1 MDESDLLIR
10 ARKFDQDALRI
21 IFDSYAS
28 VIYKYTLRLCQD
40 SQEAD
45 NVVGDVFAQLLEK
58 LADGKGPETNLRS
71 YLFQIA
77 YHVIVNHARD
87 RRHISSLDAAE
98 FRSEYTFSVAAQA
111 EDDDAM
117 ESVINAMSDHLSEE
131 QRHVLVLRFV
141 EGFNVRETAKIIGKS
156 ENNVKVIQ
164 NRSLAKLR
172 QILNRED
179 G

>member
-21 IFDSYAS
+21 IFDSYAPA
-28 VIYKYTLRLCQD
+28 IYKYTLRLSQD

-45 NVVGDVFAQLLEK
+45 NIVGDVFAQLLEK
-58 LADGKGPETNLRS
+58 LVKGKGPETNLRS

-77 YHVIVNHARD
+77 YHVIVNHSRD

-98 FRSEYTFSVAAQA
+98 FRADHSFSVAAQA
-111 EDDDAM
+111 EEDDALA
-117 ESVINAMSDHLSEE
+117 SIVNAMSSHLNEE
-131 QRHVLVLRFV
+131 QRHILVLRFV
-141 EGFNVRETAKIIGKS
+141 EGFNVRETAKIVGKS

-172 QILNRED
+172 QVLNRED